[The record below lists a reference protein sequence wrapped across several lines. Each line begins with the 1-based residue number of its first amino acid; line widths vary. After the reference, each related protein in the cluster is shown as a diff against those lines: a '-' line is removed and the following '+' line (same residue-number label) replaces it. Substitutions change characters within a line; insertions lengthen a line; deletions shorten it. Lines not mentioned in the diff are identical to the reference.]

1 MKTINIT
8 PFLLALSLLVSCSS
22 DGDDGPE
29 VVVPQDATL
38 TMAIAPGSILTKA
51 AKSET
56 PETKNGE
63 KKINNI
69 CAALFKAD
77 GSLLTTAYVDYKDI
91 QAETTPDTIRIS
103 AKSDTPYTYVILVN
117 VGNQSFSNL
126 DDLKSKTYDLENIK
140 VDNQPMCSRFMT
152 IKEDMLKPGA
162 NYWGPDKAFPNK
174 PTGAGSLSEEA
185 VNVYRTASRIDLE
198 QISVSW
204 SGDNAADLKEAKA
217 RFHLKRIYVI
227 DAKNATCLA
236 DHSSTNASVELTG
249 EGRTFLHGRE
259 AGENYFSGLDL
270 FPAVGENPVVID
282 ADNSYVPA
290 NKWQCYVT
298 ENTETSNPTTLILKG
313 DILEGDTPILSDRY
327 FFIRLENMKGTDANN
342 TEHFLAGVIR
352 NYVIRINATIT
363 GKGSGDEEY
372 KENAYVR
379 VTVTPEEWSV
389 ETQHEDVN

>member
-91 QAETTPDTIRIS
+91 PTETILDTIRIS

-126 DDLKSKTYDLENIK
+126 DELKSKTHDLENIK

-152 IKEDMLKPGA
+152 ITDQMLKPGA

-174 PTGAGSLSEEA
+174 PSGAGSLSEEA

-236 DHSSTNASVELTG
+236 DHSSTDASVELTG

-342 TEHFLAGVIR
+342 TEHLLAGVIR
-352 NYVIRINATIT
+352 NYVIRISATIT

>member
-152 IKEDMLKPGA
+152 ITDQMLKPGA

-174 PTGAGSLSEEA
+174 PSGAGSLSEEA

-227 DAKNATCLA
+227 EAKNATCLA
-236 DHSSTNASVELTG
+236 DHSSTDASVELTG

-342 TEHFLAGVIR
+342 TEHILAGVIR

-372 KENAYVR
+372 KENAYVK

>member
-51 AKSET
+51 AKSEI

-91 QAETTPDTIRIS
+91 PTETTLDTIRIS

-126 DDLKSKTYDLENIK
+126 DELKSKTYDLENIK

-152 IKEDMLKPGA
+152 ITDQMLKPGA

-174 PTGAGSLSEEA
+174 PSGAGSLSEEA

-236 DHSSTNASVELTG
+236 DHSSTDASVELTG

-342 TEHFLAGVIR
+342 TEHLLAGVIR
-352 NYVIRINATIT
+352 NYVIRISATIT

>member
-91 QAETTPDTIRIS
+91 PTETTPDTIRIS

-126 DDLKSKTYDLENIK
+126 DELKSKTYDLENIK

-152 IKEDMLKPGA
+152 ITDQMLKPGA

-174 PTGAGSLSEEA
+174 PSGAGSLSEEA

-236 DHSSTNASVELTG
+236 DHSSTDASVELTG

-270 FPAVGENPVVID
+270 FPATGENPVVID

-342 TEHFLAGVIR
+342 TEHLLAGVIR
-352 NYVIRINATIT
+352 NYVIRISATIT

>member
-91 QAETTPDTIRIS
+91 PTETTPDTIRIS

-117 VGNQSFSNL
+117 VGIQSFSNL
-126 DDLKSKTYDLENIK
+126 DELKSKTYDLENIK

-152 IKEDMLKPGA
+152 ITDQMLKPGA

-174 PTGAGSLSEEA
+174 PSGAGSLSEEA

-236 DHSSTNASVELTG
+236 DHSSTDASVELTG

-270 FPAVGENPVVID
+270 FPAVGENPVVIGAND
-282 ADNSYVPA
+282 SYVPA

-342 TEHFLAGVIR
+342 TDHLLAGVIR
-352 NYVIRINATIT
+352 NYVIRISATIT

>member
-22 DGDDGPE
+22 DSDDGPE

-91 QAETTPDTIRIS
+91 PTETTPDTIRIS

-174 PTGAGSLSEEA
+174 PSGAGSLSEEA

-236 DHSSTNASVELTG
+236 DHSSTDASVELTG

-342 TEHFLAGVIR
+342 TEHILAGVIR

-372 KENAYVR
+372 KENAYVK

>member
-91 QAETTPDTIRIS
+91 QAETTPDTIRIR
-103 AKSDTPYTYVILVN
+103 AKSDTTYTYVILVN

-152 IKEDMLKPGA
+152 ITDQMLKPGA

-174 PTGAGSLSEEA
+174 PSGAGSLSEEA

-236 DHSSTNASVELTG
+236 DHSSTDASVELTG

-342 TEHFLAGVIR
+342 TEHILAGVIR

-372 KENAYVR
+372 KENAYVK

>member
-22 DGDDGPE
+22 DSDDGPE

-77 GSLLTTAYVDYKDI
+77 GSLLTTDYKDI
-91 QAETTPDTIRIS
+91 PTETTPDTIRIS

-174 PTGAGSLSEEA
+174 PSGAGSLSEEA

-236 DHSSTNASVELTG
+236 DHSSTDASVELTG

-298 ENTETSNPTTLILKG
+298 ENTETSNSTTLILKG

-342 TEHFLAGVIR
+342 TEHLLAGVIR
-352 NYVIRINATIT
+352 NYVIRISATIT

>member
-91 QAETTPDTIRIS
+91 PTETTPDTIRIS

-152 IKEDMLKPGA
+152 ITDQMLKPGA

-174 PTGAGSLSEEA
+174 PSGAGSLSEEA

-204 SGDNAADLKEAKA
+204 SGDN
-217 RFHLKRIYVI
+217 
-227 DAKNATCLA
+227 
-236 DHSSTNASVELTG
+236 
-249 EGRTFLHGRE
+249 
-259 AGENYFSGLDL
+259 
-270 FPAVGENPVVID
+270 
-282 ADNSYVPA
+282 
-290 NKWQCYVT
+290 
-298 ENTETSNPTTLILKG
+298 
-313 DILEGDTPILSDRY
+313 
-327 FFIRLENMKGTDANN
+327 
-342 TEHFLAGVIR
+342 
-352 NYVIRINATIT
+352 
-363 GKGSGDEEY
+363 
-372 KENAYVR
+372 
-379 VTVTPEEWSV
+379 
-389 ETQHEDVN
+389 

>member
-22 DGDDGPE
+22 DSDDGPE

-152 IKEDMLKPGA
+152 ITDQMLKPGA

-174 PTGAGSLSEEA
+174 PSGAGSLSEEA

-236 DHSSTNASVELTG
+236 DHSSTDASVELTG

-298 ENTETSNPTTLILKG
+298 ENTETSNSTTLILKG

-342 TEHFLAGVIR
+342 TEHILAGVIR

-372 KENAYVR
+372 KENAYVK

>member
-1 MKTINIT
+1 MNDMKTINIT

-91 QAETTPDTIRIS
+91 PTETTPDTIRIS

-126 DDLKSKTYDLENIK
+126 DELKSKTYDLENIK

-152 IKEDMLKPGA
+152 ITDQMLKPGA

-174 PTGAGSLSEEA
+174 PSGAGSLSEEA

-236 DHSSTNASVELTG
+236 DHSSTDASVELTG

-270 FPAVGENPVVID
+270 FPAVGENPVVIGAND
-282 ADNSYVPA
+282 SYVPA

-327 FFIRLENMKGTDANN
+327 FFIRLDL
-342 TEHFLAGVIR
+342 HV
-352 NYVIRINATIT
+352 
-363 GKGSGDEEY
+363 
-372 KENAYVR
+372 
-379 VTVTPEEWSV
+379 
-389 ETQHEDVN
+389 